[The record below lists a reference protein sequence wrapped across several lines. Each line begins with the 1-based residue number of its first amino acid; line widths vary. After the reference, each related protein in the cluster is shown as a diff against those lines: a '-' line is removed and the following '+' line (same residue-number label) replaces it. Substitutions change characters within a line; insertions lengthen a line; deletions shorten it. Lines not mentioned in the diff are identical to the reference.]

1 MERGENILTS
11 KNPKE
16 RGTHLVVDIICR
28 PISTGG
34 LLEKLSE
41 LHGSEVRA
49 WPLQKNVIRTEVQ
62 PTALFALRPH
72 REEASGRTIPYTDVC
87 ATLLRGAGADSSSL
101 LLGDCKTNPYLTKI
115 LTDQVYVRIRR

>member
-62 PTALFALRPH
+62 PT
-72 REEASGRTIPYTDVC
+72 VC